1 MRLLRPAA
9 AAAAAVLALT
19 ACGSDSE
26 PAAAPSA
33 TSSPSPVSPAPRA
46 TATPSASTAA
56 ALPAPGDGVRL
67 LGDGIGLPSGVLA
80 FGTPLAAARAALEG
94 ALGQPTKD
102 TGPTDP
108 VGSYGTCPGTTLQ
121 VLEYGAGA
129 LQVLFGDV
137 DAAEPVLHT
146 WALVDTGDPAAVPQ
160 ATALIGDVTTAEL
173 GVGTTVGELR
183 QEAGEAFQIREDEL
197 SLDPAFV
204 VEDRSSGFH
213 GFLTGTTDGDE
224 VTFVEAGSGC
234 GA

>member
-1 MRLLRPAA
+1 MRLPPLA

-26 PAAAPSA
+26 PEAAPPVPSDPSPSTPAPETAAAAPSA
-33 TSSPSPVSPAPRA
+33 S
-46 TATPSASTAA
+46 A
-56 ALPAPGDGVRL
+56 ALPPSTDGVRL
-67 LGDGIGLPSGVLA
+67 LGDGVDLPSGVLT
-80 FGTPLAAARAALEG
+80 FGTPLAAARTALEG
-94 ALGQPTKD
+94 TLGAPTKD
-102 TGPTDP
+102 TGPIEP

-121 VLEYGAGA
+121 VLEYGDGA

-160 ATALIGDVTTAEL
+160 ASALLGDVTTVEL

-183 QEAGEAFQIREDEL
+183 QEAGEEAFQIREDEL

-204 VEDRSSGFH
+204 VQDQSSGVH
-213 GFLTGTTDGDE
+213 GFLTGTTDEDR

-234 GA
+234 GE